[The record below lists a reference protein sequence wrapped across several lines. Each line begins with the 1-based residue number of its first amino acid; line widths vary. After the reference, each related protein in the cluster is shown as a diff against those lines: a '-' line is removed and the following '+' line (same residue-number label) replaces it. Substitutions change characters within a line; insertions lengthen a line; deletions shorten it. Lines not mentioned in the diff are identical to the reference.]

1 MERPKKFTKGIKD
14 IETKI
19 TIYSNNFQHLYSG
32 ILWCLAPICYA
43 LSMTINGLI
52 FVPKLRQKGYV
63 TLIDS
68 LQDAF
73 GETVGGLVYLPS
85 CIGDICWTSAVLSA
99 LGTTLSVILGIDTKL
114 AIGISAL
121 VAITYTLI
129 GGMYSVAYT
138 DVIQVVFIFGG
149 LWIVIPFMW
158 TNEKVGQVIILHLI
172 G

>member
-1 MERPKKFTKGIKD
+1 M
-14 IETKI
+14 
-19 TIYSNNFQHLYSG
+19 
-32 ILWCLAPICYA
+32 
-43 LSMTINGLI
+43 
-52 FVPKLRQKGYV
+52 
-63 TLIDS
+63 
-68 LQDAF
+68 
-73 GETVGGLVYLPS
+73 YLPS

-114 AIGISAL
+114 AIVISAL

-158 TNEKVGQVIILHLI
+158 TNEKVGQVIILHLT